1 MEETPKERKGTGGP
15 GRLLGTF
22 IMRGWKI
29 EEPAEE
35 NEWREENL
43 HRAVSQKLREGGKLQ
58 ERKGCQGFFNVRPG
72 VAERTEDLEHHCPIE
87 TT

>member
-22 IMRGWKI
+22 IMRGWKKI

-43 HRAVSQKLREGGKLQ
+43 RRAVSQKLRKGGKLQ
-58 ERKGCQGFFNVRPG
+58 KEKVVR
-72 VAERTEDLEHHCPIE
+72 DFQC
-87 TT
+87 

>member
-1 MEETPKERKGTGGP
+1 MAGG
-15 GRLLGTF
+15 
-22 IMRGWKI
+22 
-29 EEPAEE
+29 
-35 NEWREENL
+35 
-43 HRAVSQKLREGGKLQ
+43 RAVSQKLREGGKLQ